1 MKKETRFL
9 GLIIIFIIIISLIC
23 FFNREFSVLFT
34 PILTIAVTFFG
45 WYFKQIYDL
54 KEKRKSLLLMLLS
67 ELQVLYDM
75 GCMREQDISLQKNNS
90 NGEIYLIPYLPISS
104 NYFLVYESNIAN
116 IGIINNADLVS
127 EIIQIYAELKGL
139 VDSLLEHR
147 FTYEKSLSEINEIES
162 NLNLTNEAKL
172 SRILYATNYS
182 NGYIDNI
189 AQRYWPNVKN
199 RIENILPRIK
209 EMYEKDN
216 NNLY

>member
-1 MKKETRFL
+1 MKKETKFL
-9 GLIIIFIIIISLIC
+9 VSIIIFIITISLIC
-23 FFNREFSVLFT
+23 SSKNEFSILFA
-34 PILTIAVTFFG
+34 PMLTIAVTFFG
-45 WYFKQIYDL
+45 WYLKQICDL

-67 ELQVLYDM
+67 ELQALYDM
-75 GCMREQDISLQKNNS
+75 GCMREQDISLQKNDS
-90 NGEIYLIPYLPISS
+90 NGEIHLIPYLPINS

-147 FTYEKSLSEINEIES
+147 FTYEKSLSEINEIKS

-172 SRILYATNYS
+172 SRILCATNYS

-189 AQRYWPNVKN
+189 AQKYWPNVKN
-199 RIENILPRIK
+199 RIENILPQIN